1 MRTNLP
7 VTGGAIELDD
17 ADILVSAT
25 DTRGVIRMVNRDF
38 VRISGF
44 SEDELLGQP
53 HNLVRHPDMPPQ
65 VFADL
70 WRTLQA
76 GRPWE
81 GIIKNRA
88 KDGDHYWVRANVAP
102 VHEDGQLT
110 GYMSVR
116 RRVGARDI
124 ARAERAYAAFRSG
137 RSDGLRLQVGRVGR
151 RDRLKELNPLW
162 RLSLR
167 QRLVLAALGTT
178 AAGAGLA
185 WLAGTGAGAQATWL
199 AVAALGAFSLYC
211 AWWLSRDVV
220 DRLEG
225 AVGHFRRI
233 ASGHYDDHIPID
245 RNDEIGRVMQGLKSM
260 QVRLGFEVIESRRRA
275 RSTAR
280 IQRALDVA
288 PASVLVANHEL
299 RVVHANQAAR
309 DLLARIAGDVRD
321 TVAGFDPDHLAGVD
335 LAALLAGTGM
345 DRAALQALE
354 GTRAHRLRL
363 GSRNLDLTVTP
374 VLEDGAQIGV
384 VTELRDRTEALA
396 MQDEVAEVL
405 RAAAAGDF
413 SRRIRVD
420 DKHGFLRVIAGN
432 IDQLLQATSHS
443 LEAMQQVLSAIAGGD
458 LTRRIDSD
466 MQGVFGRMK
475 DSTNQTVDQLSAIVS
490 GIQGGARG
498 IDAAAARI
506 ASGNADLSRRT
517 EEQAAALQ
525 ETAASLESLTATVRQ
540 TAGNALQASELARGT
555 AQAARH
561 GGELTARVVDT
572 MGDIDAA
579 SRRIEDIIGVIDGIA
594 FQTNILALNAAVEA
608 ARAGEQGRGFAV
620 VASEVRSLA
629 QRSAGAAREI
639 KDLVETSVHTVGNG
653 TRLVGEAGGAINEIV
668 AGVQQVAGLIAE
680 ISSAAQEQSTGIG
693 QVNQAISQMD
703 EGTQHNAELVEH
715 ARRAANELERQS
727 GQLVD
732 SVAAFRLAGKTP
744 QTAATPAAPRER
756 TRATVHG

>member
-7 VTGGAIELDD
+7 VTGKAIELDET
-17 ADILVSAT
+17 DILVSAT
-25 DTRGVIRMVNRDF
+25 DTGGVIRMANRDF
-38 VRISGF
+38 IRISGF
-44 SEDELLGQP
+44 TEAELLGQA

-70 WRTLQA
+70 WRTLKA
-76 GRPWE
+76 GRPWV

-88 KDGDHYWVRANVAP
+88 KNGDHYWVRGNVAP

-116 RRVGARDI
+116 RRATAAEI
-124 ARAERAYAAFRSG
+124 ARAEAAYAALRAG
-137 RSDGLRLQVGRVGR
+137 RDQGLRLHVGQVAR
-151 RDRLKELNPLW
+151 RDLLRELNPLW

-167 QRLVLAALGTT
+167 QRLMLAALG
-178 AAGAGLA
+178 A
-185 WLAGTGAGAQATWL
+185 TGASSGLLWL
-199 AVAALGAFSLYC
+199 SGRGVDPSLPWLGVLGLGAVAAYC

-225 AVGHFRRI
+225 AAGHFRRI
-233 ASGHYDDHIPID
+233 ASGQYDDPIPID
-245 RNDEIGRVMQGLKSM
+245 RDDEIGRVMQGLKSM
-260 QVRLGFEVIESRRRA
+260 QVRLGFEVVESQRRA

-280 IQRALDVA
+280 VQRALDVA

-299 RVVHANQAAR
+299 QLVYANEAAKG
-309 DLLARIAGDVRD
+309 LLAGIATDVR
-321 TVAGFDPDHLAGVD
+321 TAVTGFDPARLGEVD
-335 LAALLAGTGM
+335 LASLLSGTGL
-345 DRAALQALE
+345 DRASLQALR
-354 GTRAHRLRL
+354 GTGSHRLQL
-363 GSRNLDLTVTP
+363 GSRSLDLTVTP
-374 VLEDGAQIGV
+374 VVENGVQIGV

-413 SRRIRVD
+413 SRRIRID

-432 IDQLLQATSHS
+432 IDQLLEATSHS
-443 LEAMQQVLSAIAGGD
+443 LEAMQQVLAALAGGD
-458 LTRRIDSD
+458 LTRRIESD
-466 MQGVFGRMK
+466 LQGVFGRMK

-490 GIQGGARG
+490 GIQDGARG
-498 IDAAAARI
+498 IDGAAARI

-540 TAGNALQASELARGT
+540 TAGNAMQASELARGT
-555 AQAARH
+555 AQAAGH
-561 GGELTARVVDT
+561 GGELTSRVVET
-572 MGDIDAA
+572 MAEIDAA
-579 SRRIEDIIGVIDGIA
+579 SRRIVDIIAVIDGIA

-620 VASEVRSLA
+620 VAAEVRTLA

-639 KDLVETSVHTVGNG
+639 KQLIEASVDTVGSG
-653 TRLVGEAGGAINEIV
+653 SRLVGEAGGAISEVV
-668 AGVQQVAGLIAE
+668 ASVQQVAGLIAE

-693 QVNQAISQMD
+693 QVNQAIAQMD
-703 EGTQHNAELVEH
+703 EGTQHNAELVEQ

-727 GQLVD
+727 GQLVG
-732 SVAAFRLAGKTP
+732 SVAAFRLA
-744 QTAATPAAPRER
+744 ADAPAAHVTQRV
-756 TRATVHG
+756 AVHG